1 MSTYECIFRTLVV
14 VGAGLVI
21 GILLRLIVAI
31 LFNL

>member
-1 MSTYECIFRTLVV
+1 MSTYECNFQILVV

-21 GILLRLIVAI
+21 GMALRLIVVA